1 MRKATITL
9 TVGLVL
15 IGAVSA
21 AALTRSP
28 PRVARVGVPTGDVRA
43 TSLGKVLGDAAL
55 CQPGETLP
63 AGVSGVR
70 IGMWAFYGAK
80 VHVRIYSGSRVLTE
94 GSRGPN
100 WTGTSVTVPV
110 KPVARTT
117 SGATVCIGIGP
128 NSQPLLL
135 LGTGAPEGAG
145 PAAGDA
151 ATLGVSS
158 ATPTAAGRSH
168 RQVGGKIGL
177 EYLHAGSGSWWSRV
191 SSVASNMGLGR
202 SYTGTWIAFLV
213 AALTAAVGVLAVR
226 LALRTL
232 P

>member
-9 TVGLVL
+9 AVGLVL

-43 TSLGKVLGDAAL
+43 TPLGKVLGDISL

-63 AGVSGVR
+63 AGVSGIRV
-70 IGMWAFYGAK
+70 GMWAFYGAK
-80 VHVRIYSGSRVLTE
+80 VHVRVYSGSRILTE

-117 SGATVCIGIGP
+117 SGVTVCVGVGP

-135 LGTGAPEGAG
+135 LGVSPQAGASAKTGTKATLETSSPT
-145 PAAGDA
+145 PAA
-151 ATLGVSS
+151 
-158 ATPTAAGRSH
+158 AGKSH
-168 RQVGGKIGL
+168 SFVRGKIGL
-177 EYLHAGSGSWWSRV
+177 EYLSAGSGSWWSRV
-191 SSVASNMGLGR
+191 SSVAAHMGLGR

-213 AALTAAVGVLAVR
+213 AALMAAVGVFAVR
-226 LALRTL
+226 LTLRVL